1 MRRLALLIAVALLV
15 APARADEESDFRRGL
30 SAYNTGDYATAYQL
44 WLPLAEK
51 SEPRAEAGVGF
62 MLFRGLGVALDDAAA
77 AKWLT
82 RAAEHG
88 QAEGQLMLGLLYYY
102 GRGVERSY
110 VRSFAWCDLATTNG
124 SADASLCRDAS
135 QEAMSAA
142 DHDEAF
148 RLVVAR
154 GAETRPQTEKSCRD
168 LY

>member
-1 MRRLALLIAVALLV
+1 MFARLALTLFAAALV
-15 APARADEESDFRRGL
+15 ATPARADVEADFRRGL
-30 SAYNTGDYATAYQL
+30 SAYNTGDYAAAYRL
-44 WLPLAEK
+44 WLPLAEQ

-62 MLFRGLGVALDDAAA
+62 MLFRGLGVALDDRAAA
-77 AKWLT
+77 RWLT

-124 SADASLCRDAS
+124 NADASLCRDAS
-135 QEAMSAA
+135 LESMSAS

-148 RLVVAR
+148 RLVVELQSRQPAR
-154 GAETRPQTEKSCRD
+154 R
-168 LY
+168 